1 MKNINIINYLDYLN
15 YNKIIVFKKLKEI
28 IMKKTDHNEENR
40 RDFLKNLGVSL
51 LGISVLSSFSFKNFL
66 GSKALAKELSNFK
79 LEGKKDLIYHGDRPM
94 TAETEIYA
102 LDSDFT
108 KPENFFV
115 RNNGVPPT
123 LETIKARLKKG
134 WTLEIGGE
142 SVVNSKTYTL
152 DELKKKFKTY
162 TYALTVECG
171 GNGRAEVLPS
181 TKGTQWG
188 YGAVACGRWTGVRL
202 KDILED
208 CGLKKDAVYIGYYGI
223 DTKLNGEESA
233 PISRGVPIS
242 KALQDETLVAWAYEG
257 KDIPLYNGYPLRL
270 VCGGY
275 PASTSGKWLSK
286 IVVRNKVHD
295 GEKMEGSYRVPVNP
309 VKPGDFNYKGETKII
324 ESMPVR
330 SVITNIKNGTQV
342 KVNKKFEVRGKAWA
356 GELFVKD
363 VFVSCDYGVTWTKA
377 KVEKPLNRLAWQKW
391 SAEVSIPTK
400 GYYEIWAR
408 AVDSENKSQP
418 MVLAQWNPGGYLNNA
433 CHRVNVYGV

>member
-1 MKNINIINYLDYLN
+1 MKQ
-15 YNKIIVFKKLKEI
+15 
-28 IMKKTDHNEENR
+28 EENR
-40 RDFLKNLGVSL
+40 RDFLKNLGISL
-51 LGISVLSSFSFKNFL
+51 LGVSVLSNFSFSNFL
-66 GSKALAKELSNFK
+66 GSKALAKELPDFK
-79 LEGKKDLIYHGDRPM
+79 IDGKKDLIYHGERPL

-115 RNNGVPPT
+115 RNNGIPPS
-123 LETIKARLKKG
+123 LETIKERMKKG
-134 WTLEIGGE
+134 WTLEISGE
-142 SVVNSKTYTL
+142 SVKTSKTYTL
-152 DELKKKFKTY
+152 EDLKTRFKTY

-171 GNGRAEVLPS
+171 GNGRKEVIPS

-188 YGAVACGRWTGVRL
+188 YGAVACGRWTGIRL

-208 CGLKKDAVYIGYYGI
+208 CGLKNDAVYIGYYGI
-223 DTKLNGEESA
+223 DTKLNGEEAS

-242 KALQDETLVAWAYEG
+242 KALQDETLIAWAYEG
-257 KDIPLYNGYPLRL
+257 KDIPVANGYPLRL

-295 GEKMEGSYRVPVNP
+295 GEKMETSYKVPVNP
-309 VKPGDFNYKGETKII
+309 VKPGDFTSKVEMKII

-330 SVITNIKNGTQV
+330 SVITNIKNHS
-342 KVNKKFEVRGKAWA
+342 KIKANKKFEVRGKAWA
-356 GELFVKD
+356 GELE
-363 VFVSCDYGVTWTKA
+363 VSEVYVSADYGVTWTKA

-391 SAEVSIPTK
+391 SIQISIPTK

-408 AVDSENKSQP
+408 AVDSKGESQP
-418 MVLAQWNPGGYLNNA
+418 MVLAQWNPGGYINNA
-433 CHRVNVYGV
+433 CHRVSVMGV

>member
-1 MKNINIINYLDYLN
+1 MQDYLEQN
-15 YNKIIVFKKLKEI
+15 SQE
-28 IMKKTDHNEENR
+28 DR
-40 RDFLKNLGVSL
+40 RGFLKNLGITLLGASALANVSL
-51 LGISVLSSFSFKNFL
+51 DNYFL
-66 GSKALAKELSNFK
+66 GSKVLAKELDTFK
-79 LEGKKDLIYHGDRPM
+79 IEGKKDVIYHGERPM
-94 TAETEIYA
+94 TAETQIYA

-115 RNNGVPPT
+115 RNNGVPP
-123 LETIKARLKKG
+123 EMSKIKERMKQG

-142 SVVNSKTYTL
+142 SVKTAKTYTL
-152 DELKKKFKTY
+152 DELKKKFKHY

-171 GNGRAEVLPS
+171 GNGRGEVIPS

-208 CGLKKDAVYIGYYGI
+208 CGVKDDAVYIGYYGI
-223 DTKLNGEESA
+223 DTKLNGEEAS
-233 PISRGVPIS
+233 PISRGVPIK
-242 KALQDETLVAWAYEG
+242 KAMQEETLVAWAYEG
-257 KDIPLYNGYPLRL
+257 KDIPWINGYPLRL

-295 GEKMEGSYRVPVNP
+295 GEKMDTSYKVPVNP
-309 VKPGDFNYKGETKII
+309 VKPGDFTSKGEMKII
-324 ESMPVR
+324 ESMPVK
-330 SVITNIKNGTQV
+330 SIITNIKNNDKV
-342 KVNKKFEVRGKAWA
+342 KANKKFEVRGKAWA
-356 GELFVKD
+356 GELEVKE
-363 VFVSCDYGVTWTKA
+363 VYVSNDYGVTWTKA

-391 SAEVSIPTK
+391 STQISIPSK

-408 AVDSENKSQP
+408 AVDSEGNSQP
-418 MVLAQWNPGGYLNNA
+418 MVLAQWNPNGYINNA

>member
-1 MKNINIINYLDYLN
+1 LEQNSQED
-15 YNKIIVFKKLKEI
+15 
-28 IMKKTDHNEENR
+28 R
-40 RDFLKNLGVSL
+40 RGFLKNLGITLLGASALANVSL
-51 LGISVLSSFSFKNFL
+51 DNYFL
-66 GSKALAKELSNFK
+66 GSKVLAKELDTFK
-79 LEGKKDLIYHGDRPM
+79 IEGKKDVIYHGERPM
-94 TAETEIYA
+94 TAETQIYA

-115 RNNGVPPT
+115 RNNGVPP
-123 LETIKARLKKG
+123 EMSKIKERMKQG

-142 SVVNSKTYTL
+142 SVKTAKTYTI
-152 DELKKKFKTY
+152 DELKKKFKHY

-171 GNGRAEVLPS
+171 GNGRGEVIPS

-208 CGLKKDAVYIGYYGI
+208 CGVKDDAVYIGYYGI
-223 DTKLNGEESA
+223 DTKLNGEEAS
-233 PISRGVPIS
+233 PISRGVPIK
-242 KALQDETLVAWAYEG
+242 KAMQEETLVAWAYEG
-257 KDIPLYNGYPLRL
+257 KDIPWINGYPLRL

-295 GEKMEGSYRVPVNP
+295 GEKMDTSYKVPVNP
-309 VKPGDFNYKGETKII
+309 VKPGDFTSKGEMKII
-324 ESMPVR
+324 ESMPVK
-330 SVITNIKNGTQV
+330 SIITNIKNNDKV
-342 KVNKKFEVRGKAWA
+342 KANKKFEVRGKAWA
-356 GELFVKD
+356 GELEVKE
-363 VFVSCDYGVTWTKA
+363 VYVSNDYGVTWTKA

-391 SAEVSIPTK
+391 STQISIPSK

-408 AVDSENKSQP
+408 AVDSEGNSQP
-418 MVLAQWNPGGYLNNA
+418 MVLAQWNPNGYINNA

>member
-1 MKNINIINYLDYLN
+1 MQDYLEQN
-15 YNKIIVFKKLKEI
+15 SQE
-28 IMKKTDHNEENR
+28 DR
-40 RDFLKNLGVSL
+40 RGFLKNLGITLLGASALANVSL
-51 LGISVLSSFSFKNFL
+51 DNYFL
-66 GSKALAKELSNFK
+66 GSKVLAKELDTFK
-79 LEGKKDLIYHGDRPM
+79 IEGKKDVIYHGERPM
-94 TAETEIYA
+94 TAETQIYA

-115 RNNGVPPT
+115 RNNGVPP
-123 LETIKARLKKG
+123 EMSKIKERMKQG

-142 SVVNSKTYTL
+142 SVKTAKTYTL
-152 DELKKKFKTY
+152 DELKKKFKHY
-162 TYALTVECG
+162 TYALTLECG
-171 GNGRAEVLPS
+171 GNGRGEVIPS

-208 CGLKKDAVYIGYYGI
+208 CGVKDDAVYIGYYGI
-223 DTKLNGEESA
+223 DTKLNGEEAS
-233 PISRGVPIS
+233 PISRGVPIK
-242 KALQDETLVAWAYEG
+242 KAMQEETLVAWAYEG
-257 KDIPLYNGYPLRL
+257 KDIPWINGYPLRL

-295 GEKMEGSYRVPVNP
+295 GEKMDTSYKVPVNP
-309 VKPGDFNYKGETKII
+309 VKPGDFTSNVEMKII

-330 SVITNIKNGTQV
+330 SVITNIK
-342 KVNKKFEVRGKAWA
+342 KDSKIKANKKFEVRGKAWA
-356 GELFVKD
+356 GELEVKE
-363 VFVSCDYGVTWTKA
+363 VYVSNDYGVTWTKA

-391 SAEVSIPTK
+391 SIQISIPTK

-408 AVDSENKSQP
+408 AVDSEGNSQP
-418 MVLAQWNPGGYLNNA
+418 MVLAQWNPGGYINNA

>member
-1 MKNINIINYLDYLN
+1 MQDYLEQN
-15 YNKIIVFKKLKEI
+15 SQE
-28 IMKKTDHNEENR
+28 DR
-40 RDFLKNLGVSL
+40 RGFLKNLGITLLGASALANVSL
-51 LGISVLSSFSFKNFL
+51 DNYFL
-66 GSKALAKELSNFK
+66 GSKVLAKELDTFK
-79 LEGKKDLIYHGDRPM
+79 IEGKKDVIYHGERPM
-94 TAETEIYA
+94 TAETQIYA

-115 RNNGVPPT
+115 RNNGVPP
-123 LETIKARLKKG
+123 EMSKIQERMKQG

-142 SVVNSKTYTL
+142 SVKTAKTYTI
-152 DELKKKFKTY
+152 DELKKKFKHY

-171 GNGRAEVLPS
+171 GNGRGEVIPS

-208 CGLKKDAVYIGYYGI
+208 CGVKDDAVYIGYYGI
-223 DTKLNGEESA
+223 DTKLNGEEAS
-233 PISRGVPIS
+233 PISRGVPIK
-242 KALQDETLVAWAYEG
+242 KAMQEETLVAWAYEG
-257 KDIPLYNGYPLRL
+257 KDIPWINGYPLRL

-295 GEKMEGSYRVPVNP
+295 GEKMDTSYKVPVNP
-309 VKPGDFNYKGETKII
+309 VKPGDFTSKGEMKII
-324 ESMPVR
+324 ESMPVK
-330 SVITNIKNGTQV
+330 SIITNIKNNDKV
-342 KVNKKFEVRGKAWA
+342 KANKKFEVRGKAWA
-356 GELFVKD
+356 GELEVKE
-363 VFVSCDYGVTWTKA
+363 VYVSNDYGVTWTKA

-391 SAEVSIPTK
+391 STQISIPSK

-408 AVDSENKSQP
+408 AVDSEGNSQP
-418 MVLAQWNPGGYLNNA
+418 MVLAQWNPNGYINNA